1 MATTA
6 RPLEHDIDPSPP
18 DARYINR
25 ELSALDFNE
34 RVLAMAEDSDAP
46 LLERLK
52 YVAILASNLDEFY
65 QVRVATLRRQQLAAP
80 SLLSTDGLDPATQ
93 LEHIAERAGPLVT
106 RHAKLFT
113 RELKP
118 RLARA
123 GIRVQRWRQIPSD
136 DTKAALTAHFVERVF
151 PVLTPLAVDPGHP
164 FPYISNLSLNLAVWL
179 RDPADRRSRF
189 ARVKVPPLLQRFLPT
204 DDPSTFVP
212 LEDVIAANA
221 ELLFPGMEIL
231 ANYPF
236 RVTRSADL
244 EFDDDTA
251 DDLLRALEAEL
262 RRRRFSPTVRL
273 EVDRRM
279 PAHIV
284 DLLTR
289 ELQLPEQHV
298 HRIGGPLGLA
308 DLWALVGL
316 DRPELKY
323 PPFLPAPPQD
333 VVRDQDGDVD
343 MFATLDRR
351 DLLVHHPYDSF
362 AGSVQA
368 FVEQAAA
375 DPNVLAIKHTLYRT
389 SGESPIVDAL
399 MAAAADGKQ
408 VVVLVEIKAR
418 FDEQANIAWARRLEQ
433 AGCHVVYG
441 LIGLKTHCKLALV
454 VRSEP
459 DGIRRYVHVGTGN
472 YHPTTARLYEDIGLL
487 TADPV
492 LAADVSHL
500 FNLLTGYSRRTAYAT
515 MMVAPLDLRRRMIE
529 LIARQAE
536 LAAAGEPAR
545 IVMKMNGLVD
555 EGIIDALYD
564 ASRAGVPID
573 LIVRGICGL
582 RPGVKGQSDRIR
594 VRSILGRFLEHSRVY
609 RFGEA
614 DVEEI
619 WIGSADMMHRN
630 LDRRVEVLV
639 RVDDPEHRERLRGI
653 LELALA
659 DGTAW
664 ELRPDG
670 AWTRLPSD
678 PGAPRLQATLMAR
691 AGRAI
696 IER

>member
-6 RPLEHDIDPSPP
+6 RTLEQDLGQGLPEG
-18 DARYINR
+18 RYINR
-25 ELSALDFNE
+25 ELSALDFHA
-34 RVLAMAEDSDAP
+34 RVLALAEEADAP
-46 LLERLK
+46 LLERVK
-52 YVAILASNLDEFY
+52 YAAIFASNLDEFY
-65 QVRVATLRRQQLAAP
+65 QVRVATLRRQLVAAP
-80 SLLSTDGLDPATQ
+80 GLLSIDGLDPASQ
-93 LEHIAERAGPLVT
+93 LDQVAERASSLAT

-113 RELKP
+113 RDLKP

-123 GIRVQRWRQIPSD
+123 GIRVQRWRQVAEHAQ
-136 DTKAALTAHFVERVF
+136 TALTAHFVERVF

-179 RDPADRRSRF
+179 RDPSDRRSKF
-189 ARVKVPPLLQRFLPT
+189 ARVKVPPLFQRFLPT
-204 DDPSTFVP
+204 DGDSTFVP
-212 LEDVIAANA
+212 LEDVIAANLD
-221 ELLFPGMEIL
+221 LLFPGMEIL
-231 ANYPF
+231 AHYPF
-236 RVTRSADL
+236 RVTRASDL
-244 EFDDDTA
+244 EFDDDAA

-262 RRRRFSPTVRL
+262 RRRRFSPAVRL

-279 PAHIV
+279 PAHLV

-298 HRIGGPLGLA
+298 HRLGGPLGLA
-308 DLWALVGL
+308 DLWAIVNLE
-316 DRPELKY
+316 RPDLKY
-323 PPFLPAPPQD
+323 PAFQPAPPID
-333 VVRDQDGDVD
+333 LVRDAAGDVD
-343 MFATLDRR
+343 VFATLDRR
-351 DLLVHHPYDSF
+351 DILVHHPYDSF
-362 AGSVQA
+362 AGTVQA
-368 FVEQAAA
+368 FVEQAAE
-375 DPNVLAIKHTLYRT
+375 DPDVLAIKQTLYRT

-399 MAAAADGKQ
+399 IAAAADGKQ

-472 YHPTTARLYEDIGLL
+472 YHPTTARLYEDLGLL
-487 TADPV
+487 TADPA

-500 FNLLTGYSRRTAYAT
+500 FNLLTGYSRLTAYESIL
-515 MMVAPLDLRRRMIE
+515 VAPRDLRNRMLE
-529 LIARQAE
+529 LIAGQAE
-536 LAAAGEPAR
+536 LAEAGKPAR
-545 IVMKMNGLVD
+545 IVMKLNSLVD
-555 EGIIDALYD
+555 EVVIDALYA

-582 RPGVKGQSDRIR
+582 RPGVKGLSERIR
-594 VRSILGRFLEHSRVY
+594 VRSILGRFLEHSRIY

-614 DVEEI
+614 DDDEI

-639 RVDDPEHRERLRGI
+639 RVGDPAHRARLRSI
-653 LELALA
+653 LQLALA

-664 ELRPDG
+664 ELGPDG
-670 AWTRLPSD
+670 AWTRLPDD

-696 IER
+696 IDR

>member
-6 RPLEHDIDPSPP
+6 RSLEHELEPSLPEG
-18 DARYINR
+18 RFNNR

-34 RVLAMAEDSDAP
+34 RVLALAEESEAP

-52 YVAILASNLDEFY
+52 YEAIFASNLDEFY
-65 QVRVATLRRQQLAAP
+65 QVRVATLRRQLLAAP
-80 SLLSTDGLDPATQ
+80 GLLSIDGLDPATQ
-93 LEHIAERAGPLVT
+93 LERVAERTSVLAV

-113 RELKP
+113 RDLKP

-123 GIRVQRWRQIPSD
+123 GIRVQRWRQISSD
-136 DTKAALTAHFVERVF
+136 EVKTTLTAHFVERVF
-151 PVLTPLAVDPGHP
+151 PVLTPLAVDPAHP

-179 RDPADRRSRF
+179 RDPSDRRSKF

-204 DDPSTFVP
+204 DDASTFVP
-212 LEDVIAANA
+212 LEDVIAANLD
-221 ELLFPGMEIL
+221 LLFPGMEIL

-236 RVTRSADL
+236 RVTRSSDL
-244 EFDDDTA
+244 EIDDDAA

-262 RRRRFSPTVRL
+262 RKRRFSPAVRL

-279 PAHIV
+279 PAHLV

-289 ELQLPEQHV
+289 ELQLPEEHV
-298 HRIGGPLGLA
+298 HRLGGPLGLA
-308 DLWALVGL
+308 DLWAFVKL
-316 DRPELKY
+316 DRPDLKY
-323 PPFLPAPPQD
+323 PPFQPAPPHD
-333 VVRDQDGDVD
+333 IVRDPDGDPD
-343 MFATLDRR
+343 IFATLDRR
-351 DLLVHHPYDSF
+351 DILVHHPYDSF
-362 AGSVQA
+362 AGTVQA

-375 DPNVLAIKHTLYRT
+375 DPNVLAIKQTLYRT

-399 MAAAADGKQ
+399 IAAAAAGKQ
-408 VVVLVEIKAR
+408 VVVLIEIKAR
-418 FDEQANIAWARRLEQ
+418 FDEQANITWARTLEQ

-454 VRSEP
+454 VRNEP

-472 YHPTTARLYEDIGLL
+472 YHPTTARLYEDVGLL
-487 TADPV
+487 TADPA

-500 FNLLTGYSRRTAYAT
+500 FNLLTGYSRRTAYES
-515 MMVAPLDLRRRMIE
+515 MLVAPLDLRQRMLE
-529 LIARQAE
+529 LIATQAE
-536 LAAAGEPAR
+536 RAAAGKPAR
-545 IVMKMNGLVD
+545 IVMKLNSLVD
-555 EGIIDALYD
+555 EVIIDALYE

-582 RPGVKGQSDRIR
+582 RPGVSGLSERIR
-594 VRSILGRFLEHSRVY
+594 VRSILGRFLEHSRIF
-609 RFGEA
+609 RFGDA
-614 DVEEI
+614 DDDEI

-639 RVDDPEHRERLRGI
+639 RVGEPSHRARLRAI

-664 ELRPDG
+664 ELGSDG
-670 AWTRLPSD
+670 AWTRLPAD

-696 IER
+696 IDR

>member
-1 MATTA
+1 MATTS
-6 RPLEHDIDPSPP
+6 RTVEHELEPTLPES
-18 DARYINR
+18 RFINR

-34 RVLAMAEDSDAP
+34 RVLTLAEESDAP
-46 LLERLK
+46 LLERVK
-52 YVAILASNLDEFY
+52 YAAIFASNLDEFY

-80 SLLSTDGLDPATQ
+80 GLLSIDGLDPAAQ
-93 LEHIAERAGPLVT
+93 LDLVAERNAVLAT

-113 RELKP
+113 RDLKP

-123 GIRVQRWRQIPSD
+123 GIRVQRWRQVSEAAQ
-136 DTKAALTAHFVERVF
+136 TALTAHFVERVF

-179 RDPADRRSRF
+179 RDPSDRRSKF

-204 DDPSTFVP
+204 DDASTFVP
-212 LEDVIAANA
+212 LEDVIAAN
-221 ELLFPGMEIL
+221 LDQLFPGMEIL

-236 RVTRSADL
+236 RVTRASDL
-244 EFDDDTA
+244 EFDDDAA

-262 RRRRFSPTVRL
+262 RRRRFSPAVRL

-279 PAHIV
+279 PAHLV

-289 ELQLPEQHV
+289 ELQLPERHV
-298 HRIGGPLGLA
+298 HRLGGPLGLA
-308 DLWALVGL
+308 DLWAFVRL

-323 PPFLPAPPQD
+323 PAFQPVPPAEI
-333 VVRDQDGDVD
+333 VRDKDGDAD
-343 MFATLDRR
+343 IFATLDRR

-362 AGSVQA
+362 AGTVQA

-375 DPNVLAIKHTLYRT
+375 DPDVLAIKQTLYRT

-399 MAAAADGKQ
+399 VAAAADGKQ

-472 YHPTTARLYEDIGLL
+472 YHPTTARLYEDVGLL
-487 TADPV
+487 TADPE
-492 LAADVSHL
+492 LTADVGDL
-500 FNLLTGYSRRTAYAT
+500 FNLLTGYSRITAYEP
-515 MMVAPLDLRRRMIE
+515 MMVAPLDLRQRVLV
-529 LIARQAE
+529 LIGEQAAR
-536 LAAAGEPAR
+536 AAAGKPAR
-545 IVMKMNGLVD
+545 IVMKLNGLLD
-555 EGIIDALYD
+555 ETVIDALYA
-564 ASRAGVPID
+564 ASRAGVRID
-573 LIVRGICGL
+573 LVVRGICGL
-582 RPGVKGQSDRIR
+582 RPGVKGLSERIT
-594 VRSILGRFLEHSRVY
+594 VRSILGRFLEHSRIY
-609 RFGEA
+609 AFGVG
-614 DVEEI
+614 DDEEI

-630 LDRRVEVLV
+630 LDRRVEAIV
-639 RVDDPEHRERLRGI
+639 RVGDPAHRARLHGI
-653 LELALA
+653 LDLALA

-664 ELRPDG
+664 ELGSDG
-670 AWTRLPSD
+670 GWTRLPSEA
-678 PGAPRLQATLMAR
+678 GKPRLQATLMAR
-691 AGRAI
+691 ADRAI
-696 IER
+696 IDR

>member
-1 MATTA
+1 MATA
-6 RPLEHDIDPSPP
+6 RPLEHDLEQASP

-34 RVLAMAEDSDAP
+34 RVLAMAEDADAP
-46 LLERLK
+46 LLERVK
-52 YVAILASNLDEFY
+52 YAAIFASNLDEFY
-65 QVRVATLRRQQLAAP
+65 QVRVATLRRQQIAAP
-80 SLLSTDGLDPATQ
+80 SLLSIDGLDPGTQ
-93 LEHIAERAGPLVT
+93 LDRIAERAGSLAI

-123 GIRVQRWRQIPSD
+123 GIRVQRWRQISSD
-136 DTKAALTAHFVERVF
+136 DVKAALTAHFVERVF

-179 RDPADRRSRF
+179 RDPSDRRSKF

-204 DDPSTFVP
+204 DDASTVVP

-289 ELQLPEQHV
+289 ELQLSEQHV
-298 HRIGGPLGLA
+298 HRLGGPLGLA

-323 PPFLPAPPQD
+323 PPFLPAPPHD
-333 VVRDQDGDVD
+333 VVRDQEGDVD
-343 MFATLDRR
+343 MFATLDRH

-375 DPNVLAIKHTLYRT
+375 DPNVLAIKQTLYRT

-454 VRSEP
+454 VRNEP

-472 YHPTTARLYEDIGLL
+472 YHPTTARLYEDVGLL
-487 TADPV
+487 TADPA

-500 FNLLTGYSRRTAYAT
+500 FNMLTGYSRRTAYES
-515 MMVAPLDLRRRMIE
+515 MLVAPLDLRQRMIAM
-529 LIARQAE
+529 IDGQAE
-536 LAAAGEPAR
+536 RAAAGQPAR

-555 EGIIDALYD
+555 EGIIDALYS

-582 RPGVKGQSDRIR
+582 RPGVKGLSERIR
-594 VRSILGRFLEHSRVY
+594 VRSILGRFLEHSRIY
-609 RFGEA
+609 RFGEGE
-614 DVEEI
+614 DEEI

-639 RVDDPEHRERLRGI
+639 RVGDPDHRARLRAI
-653 LELALA
+653 LELALE

-664 ELRPDG
+664 RLAADG
-670 AWTRLPSD
+670 EWTQLPSD
-678 PGAPRLQATLMAR
+678 TGAPRLQATLMAR

>member
-6 RPLEHDIDPSPP
+6 RSLEHELEPSLPEG
-18 DARYINR
+18 RFINR

-34 RVLAMAEDSDAP
+34 RVLALAEEVDAP
-46 LLERLK
+46 LLERVK
-52 YVAILASNLDEFY
+52 YAAIFASNLDEFY

-80 SLLSTDGLDPATQ
+80 GLLSIDGLDPGTQ
-93 LEHIAERAGPLVT
+93 LEQVAERTSVLAV

-113 RELKP
+113 RDLKP

-123 GIRVQRWRQIPSD
+123 GIRVQRWRQVGD
-136 DTKAALTAHFVERVF
+136 AAKTTLTAHFVERVF

-179 RDPADRRSRF
+179 RDPSDRRSRF
-189 ARVKVPPLLQRFLPT
+189 ARVKVPPLLPRFLPT
-204 DDPSTFVP
+204 DDASTFVP
-212 LEDVIAANA
+212 LEYVIAANL

-231 ANYPF
+231 AHYPF
-236 RVTRSADL
+236 RVTRSSDL
-244 EFDDDTA
+244 ELDDDAA
-251 DDLLRALEAEL
+251 DDLLRAMEAEL
-262 RRRRFSPTVRL
+262 RKRRFSPAVRL

-279 PAHIV
+279 PAHLV

-289 ELQLPEQHV
+289 ELQLPDPHV
-298 HRIGGPLGLA
+298 HRLGGPLGLA
-308 DLWALVGL
+308 DLWTFVKL

-323 PPFLPAPPQD
+323 TPYLPAPPLD
-333 VVRDQDGDVD
+333 IVRDQEGDPD
-343 MFATLDRR
+343 IFSTLDRR
-351 DLLVHHPYDSF
+351 DILVHHPYDSF
-362 AGSVQA
+362 AGTVQA

-375 DPNVLAIKHTLYRT
+375 DPNVLAIKQTLYRT

-399 MAAAADGKQ
+399 IAAAADGKQ

-418 FDEQANIAWARRLEQ
+418 FDEQANIAWARMLEQ

-454 VRSEP
+454 VRNEP

-472 YHPTTARLYEDIGLL
+472 YHPTTARLYEDVGLL
-487 TADPV
+487 TADPA

-500 FNLLTGYSRRTAYAT
+500 FNLLTGYSRRTAYESIL
-515 MMVAPLDLRRRMIE
+515 VAPLDLRQRMLE
-529 LIARQAE
+529 LIADQAD
-536 LAAAGEPAR
+536 LAAAGKPAR
-545 IVMKMNGLVD
+545 IVMKLNSLVD
-555 EGIIDALYD
+555 EVIIDALYA

-582 RPGVKGQSDRIR
+582 RPGVKDLSERIR
-594 VRSILGRFLEHSRVY
+594 VRSILGRFLEHSRIY

-614 DVEEI
+614 DAEEI

-639 RVDDPEHRERLRGI
+639 RVGDPSYRARLRAI

-664 ELRPDG
+664 ELGPDG

-696 IER
+696 IDR

>member
-6 RPLEHDIDPSPP
+6 RTTEHDLEPGPP
-18 DARYINR
+18 DGRFINR

-34 RVLAMAEDSDAP
+34 RVLALAEDAEAP
-46 LLERLK
+46 LLERVK
-52 YVAILASNLDEFY
+52 YAAIFAGNFDEFY
-65 QVRVATLRRQQLAAP
+65 QVRVATLLRQQLAAP
-80 SLLSTDGLDPATQ
+80 GLLSIDGLDPAAQ
-93 LEHIAERAGPLVT
+93 LERVAERTSVLAT

-113 RELKP
+113 RDLKP

-123 GIRVQRWRQIPSD
+123 GIRVQRWRQVGD
-136 DTKAALTAHFVERVF
+136 AARTTLTAHFVERVF

-179 RDPADRRSRF
+179 RDPSDKRSKF
-189 ARVKVPPLLQRFLPT
+189 ARVKVPPLLQRFLPA
-204 DDPSTFVP
+204 DDASTFVP
-212 LEDVIAANA
+212 LEDVIAANLG
-221 ELLFPGMEIL
+221 LLFPGMEIL
-231 ANYPF
+231 AHYPF
-236 RVTRSADL
+236 RVTRATDL
-244 EFDDDTA
+244 EFDDDAA

-262 RRRRFSPTVRL
+262 RRRRFSPAVRL

-279 PAHIV
+279 PAHLV

-289 ELQLPEQHV
+289 ELQLPDPHV
-298 HRIGGPLGLA
+298 HRLGGPLGLA
-308 DLWALVGL
+308 DLWTLVNL

-323 PPFLPAPPQD
+323 APFQPAPPID
-333 VVRDQDGDVD
+333 IVRDADGDVD
-343 MFATLDRR
+343 IFATLDRR
-351 DLLVHHPYDSF
+351 DILVHHPYDSF
-362 AGSVQA
+362 AGTVQA

-375 DPNVLAIKHTLYRT
+375 DPNVLAIKQTLYRT

-399 MAAAADGKQ
+399 IAAAADGKQ

-418 FDEQANIAWARRLEQ
+418 FDEQANIAWARMLEQ

-472 YHPTTARLYEDIGLL
+472 YHPTTARLYEDVGLL

-500 FNLLTGYSRRTAYAT
+500 FNLLTGYSRRTAYES
-515 MMVAPLDLRRRMIE
+515 MMVAPLDLRQRIVQ
-529 LIARQAE
+529 LIGEQADR
-536 LAAAGEPAR
+536 AADGRPAR
-545 IVMKMNGLVD
+545 IVMKLNSLVD
-555 EGIIDALYD
+555 ETVIDALYA

-573 LIVRGICGL
+573 LVVRGICGL
-582 RPGVKGQSDRIR
+582 RPGVKGLSERIR
-594 VRSILGRFLEHSRVY
+594 VRSILGRFLEHSRIY
-609 RFGEA
+609 RFGDGEH
-614 DVEEI
+614 EQI

-639 RVDDPEHRERLRGI
+639 RVGDATHRARLGAS
-653 LELALA
+653 LDLALA

-664 ELRPDG
+664 ELGADG
-670 AWTRLPSD
+670 GWTRLPAD
-678 PGAPRLQATLMAR
+678 AGVPRMQATLMAR

-696 IER
+696 IDR

>member
-6 RPLEHDIDPSPP
+6 RTIETDLEPGLPES
-18 DARYINR
+18 RYINS

-34 RVLAMAEDSDAP
+34 RVLTLAEEPDAP
-46 LLERLK
+46 LLERVK
-52 YVAILASNLDEFY
+52 YAAIFAGNLDEFY

-80 SLLSTDGLDPATQ
+80 GLLSIDGLDPAAQ
-93 LEHIAERAGPLVT
+93 LDLVAERNAVLAT

-113 RELKP
+113 RDLKP

-123 GIRVQRWRQIPSD
+123 GIRVQRWRQVSEAAQ
-136 DTKAALTAHFVERVF
+136 TALTAHFVERVF

-179 RDPADRRSRF
+179 RDPSDRRSKF

-204 DDPSTFVP
+204 DDASTFVP
-212 LEDVIAANA
+212 LEQVIAANLD
-221 ELLFPGMEIL
+221 LLFPGMEIL
-231 ANYPF
+231 ARYPF
-236 RVTRSADL
+236 RVTRASDL
-244 EFDDDTA
+244 EFDDDAA

-262 RRRRFSPTVRL
+262 RKRRFSPTVRL

-279 PAHIV
+279 PAHLV

-289 ELQLPEQHV
+289 ELQLPEKHV
-298 HRIGGPLGLA
+298 HRLGGPLGLA
-308 DLWALVGL
+308 DLWAFVAL

-323 PPFLPAPPQD
+323 PAFQPAPPVD
-333 VVRDQDGDVD
+333 VIRDGEGDPD
-343 MFATLDRR
+343 IFATLDRR
-351 DLLVHHPYDSF
+351 DILVHHPYDSF
-362 AGSVQA
+362 AGTVQA

-375 DPNVLAIKHTLYRT
+375 DPDVLAIKQTLYRT

-399 MAAAADGKQ
+399 VAAAADGKQ

-418 FDEQANIAWARRLEQ
+418 FDEQANIAWARMLEQ

-472 YHPTTARLYEDIGLL
+472 YHPTTARLYEDVGLL
-487 TADPV
+487 TADPE
-492 LAADVSHL
+492 LTADVGDL
-500 FNLLTGYSRRTAYAT
+500 FNLLTGYSRRTAYEP
-515 MMVAPLDLRRRMIE
+515 MMVAPLDLRQRILV
-529 LIARQAE
+529 LIGEQAA
-536 LAAAGEPAR
+536 LAAAGRPAR
-545 IVMKMNGLVD
+545 ITMKLNSLVD
-555 EGIIDALYD
+555 EAIIDALYE
-564 ASRAGVPID
+564 ASRAGVRID
-573 LIVRGICGL
+573 LVVRGICGL
-582 RPGVKGQSDRIR
+582 RPGVKGLSERIK
-594 VRSILGRFLEHSRVY
+594 VRSILGRFLEHSRIY
-609 RFGEA
+609 RFGDGDE
-614 DVEEI
+614 DEI

-639 RVDDPEHRERLRGI
+639 RVGDPGHRERLRGI

-659 DGTAW
+659 DRSAW
-664 ELRPDG
+664 KLGPDG
-670 AWTRLPSD
+670 TWTRLPADS
-678 PGAPRLQATLMAR
+678 GTPRLQATLMAR

-696 IER
+696 IDR